1 MNTHAGL
8 CSALCVALL
17 LAGCASAPKPAPED
31 TVVLLP
37 QADGTTGALVVK
49 RGARELQLDKPYAAA
64 RSAASGPVTVPANA
78 ETVKK
83 DFGAALSA
91 QPPAP
96 ISFVAYFLTG
106 SDEFTDESK
115 NSVDLVLVE
124 MARRPSPEITVI
136 GHTDRVGSDQS
147 NDELSLQ
154 RARRIRDL
162 LISRGIGGERINIA
176 GRGEREPL
184 VPTADGVAEARNR
197 RVEFSVR

>member
-8 CSALCVALL
+8 LSALCATAL

-37 QADGTTGALVVK
+37 HADGTTGALVVK
-49 RGARELQLDKPYAAA
+49 QGARELQLDKPYAAA
-64 RSAASGPVTVPANA
+64 RSTASGPVNSPASA
-78 ETVKK
+78 DTVKK
-83 DFGAALSA
+83 EFGAALSA

-96 ISFVAYFLTG
+96 ISFTAYFLTG

-115 NSVDLVLVE
+115 NSIDLVLEE

-136 GHTDRVGSDQS
+136 GHTDRVGSDQA
-147 NDELSLQ
+147 NDDLSLQ

-162 LISRGIGGERINIA
+162 LIKRGVGGERINIS
-176 GRGEREPL
+176 GRGERELL